1 MNIGE
6 LRDYLQI
13 FSKEGYAKDPGTRN
27 ADGSKTIRHT
37 TEDSKWSTTD
47 TYWGGEPYAGCET
60 VSFEKKPCWSM
71 VYYGTVDSNVKDIE
85 NVYRLLRSA
94 LDNTD
99 PSFPVRG
106 PKTFNKGN
114 MTYTNH
120 WNGTLEQFDGIERI
134 LKNGKEIYNATYF
147 GGVVNQRED

>member
-1 MNIGE
+1 MNIGQ
-6 LRDYLQI
+6 LSDYLQI

-27 ADGSKTIRHT
+27 ADGSKTIRH
-37 TEDSKWSTTD
+37 DSQDGKWNTSD

-60 VSFEKKPCWSM
+60 VSFEGKPCWST
-71 VYYGTVDSNVKDIE
+71 VYYGTVDQGEKDIE
-85 NVYRLLRSA
+85 EVYAILRSA

-106 PKTFNKGN
+106 PEKFSKGN

-120 WNGTLEQFDGIERI
+120 WNGTLEKFDGIERI
-134 LKNGKEIYNATYF
+134 LRDGNEIYKAIYL